1 MTELLKIKDGL
12 QRLYGRYDMVIS
24 HILKFAA
31 AFISFML
38 IRGMTGY
45 SSAASSV
52 FVLIL
57 LSAVCAFL
65 PAGVTALAGCIL
77 IVLQIYEISIEFA
90 IITLVMLLILLL
102 VYYVFSPKTGYVLL
116 LVPVMFMLHIPYAA
130 PVIVGLTAGAVGIV
144 PAFFGTYLY
153 FTLAFCSEFMASV
166 SSFGEGEFVTKL
178 TFIMDNTILNKEMLV
193 MGIVFAA
200 TIVLVHVIRSFS
212 IDRSWIIAIVTG
224 SVVEAILVVMSH
236 VMLSLS
242 FSMPGLIVGIVI
254 SIVIGL
260 VLNFFIFSVDY
271 SRTER
276 VQFED
281 DDYYYYVKAVPKL
294 NMTVTDVKV
303 KKINSRTQKAEEYD
317 VRDSYGADENTEP
330 DESERRMAY
339 ERDVLN
345 LEDEEEK

>member
-1 MTELLKIKDGL
+1 MTELLKVKDML

-24 HILKFAA
+24 HVLRFAA
-31 AFISFML
+31 AFVSFML

-45 SSAASSV
+45 SSSASNV

-65 PAGVTALAGCIL
+65 PGGVTALAGCIL

-102 VYYVFSPKTGYVLL
+102 VYYVFAPKTGYVLL
-116 LVPVMFMLHIPYAA
+116 LVPVLFMMHIPYAA
-130 PVIVGLTAGAVGIV
+130 PVIVGLTAGIAGIV

-153 FTLAFCSEFMASV
+153 FSMAFCSEFMASAG
-166 SSFGEGEFVTKL
+166 SFGEGDYISKI
-178 TFIMDNTILNKEMLV
+178 TFIMDNTVLNKEMLV

-200 TIVLVHVIRSFS
+200 TIILVHVIRSFS
-212 IDRSWIIAIVTG
+212 VDHSWVIAIVTG
-224 SVVEAILVVMSH
+224 SIVEAVLFVMSH

-242 FSMPGLIVGIVI
+242 FSMGGLVIGSII
-254 SIVIGL
+254 SILIGL

-281 DDYYYYVKAVPKL
+281 DDYYYYVKAVPKF
-294 NMTVTDVKV
+294 NMAMTEVKV
-303 KKINSRTQKAEEYD
+303 KKINSRTQKTDEFD
-317 VRDSYGADENTEP
+317 PRDSYGAEENTEP
-330 DESERRMAY
+330 EELERQRAY
-339 ERDVLN
+339 ERDVFN